1 MSGQRQFDYVIA
13 GAGSAGCV
21 LANRLSAD
29 SKTTVCIIEA
39 GKPDRNPFIHIPLGL
54 AAIVRFKSLD
64 WGYNTVPQKELN
76 NRRLYWPRGKVL
88 GGSSSINAMCY
99 IRGAAENYDE
109 WEQLGAEGWN
119 WKSSLPHFIQSE
131 NNARG
136 ASSLHGA
143 TGPLFVSDNPDPNLL
158 SRVFVEAGTQLQLP
172 HNRDFNGGA
181 QAGVGL
187 YQTTTLNGRRASTAV
202 SYLRPV
208 ESRPNL
214 ARITGAM
221 ARRILFD
228 GKRACGI
235 EIQVGMGK
243 ETIIARREVLICGG
257 AINSPQLLMLSGIG
271 PASHLAGHGVSLLH
285 DLPGVGS
292 NLQDHLDIIIQTK
305 GSTKHALGV
314 APRALM
320 KAAAHFPRYLRTGR
334 GIPASTLAEAG
345 GFVHSSKAGNLPD
358 IQWHF
363 IPARIENHGR
373 TTAFGYG
380 YSLHGCNL
388 YPESRGTIRLAS
400 SHPFE
405 APLID
410 PNYLE
415 SERDLDVM
423 LDALIW
429 SRRILNAPAF
439 APYRR
444 AELEPGADVTS
455 RDDLIAFIRSKA
467 ETVYHPVGTCKMGA
481 EKDEMAVVTPDLKV
495 KGVEALR
502 VIDASVMPR
511 LTGGNTN
518 APTIMIAERAAG
530 MILQEQ

>member
-1 MSGQRQFDYVIA
+1 MSDPRQFDYVIV
-13 GAGSAGCV
+13 GAGSAGLV

-29 SKTTVCIIEA
+29 PRTSVCVIEA
-39 GKPDRNPFIHIPLGL
+39 GKPDKNPFIHIPLGL

-64 WGYNTVPQKELN
+64 WGYNTVPQRELN
-76 NRRLYWPRGKVL
+76 NRRLYWPRGKVM

-99 IRGAAENYDE
+99 IRGAAENFDE
-109 WEQLGAEGWN
+109 WEKLGADGWN
-119 WKSSLPHFIQSE
+119 WKSALPAFIQSE

-136 ASSLHGA
+136 ETQFHGSS
-143 TGPLFVSDNPDPNLL
+143 GPLPVSDNPDPNLL
-158 SRVFVEAGTQLQLP
+158 SRIFVEAGTQLQLP
-172 HNRDFNGGA
+172 HNPDFNGRE

-202 SYLRPV
+202 AYLRPV

-214 ARITGAM
+214 TRITGAM

-228 GKRACGI
+228 GKRASGI

-243 ETIIARREVLICGG
+243 ETITARREVLICGG
-257 AINSPQLLMLSGIG
+257 AVNSPQLLMLSGIG
-271 PASHLAGHGVSLLH
+271 PASHLAEHKIAALH
-285 DLPGVGS
+285 DLPGVGA
-292 NLQDHLDIIIQTK
+292 NLQDHLDTIVQTK
-305 GSTKHALGV
+305 ASTSHSYGV

-345 GFVHSSKAGNLPD
+345 GFVHSSKAGNPPD

-380 YSLHGCNL
+380 YSLHACNL
-388 YPESRGTIRLAS
+388 YPDSRGTIRLAS
-400 SHPFE
+400 SHPHD

-410 PNYLE
+410 PNYLA

-423 LDALIW
+423 LDALNW

-439 APYRR
+439 APYRK
-444 AELEPGADVTS
+444 AELEPGAEVTS
-455 RDDLIAFIRSKA
+455 RDDLIAFIRAKA
-467 ETVYHPVGTCKMGA
+467 ETVYHPVGTCRMGA
-481 EKDEMAVVTPDLKV
+481 ENDEMSVVAPDLKV
-495 KGVEALR
+495 TGVTGLR

-511 LTGGNTN
+511 LIGGNTN
-518 APTIMIAERAAG
+518 APVIMIAERAAG
-530 MILQEQ
+530 MILAGS